1 MIFYLV
7 LIIGTAIITTIFSSI
22 FHTFFNLDLWFTLIY
37 PSIMVITIIAIDGL
51 FAFIIRRLPNKWFD
65 EKHTGFA
72 ATKKE
77 ASFYEKLQIKK
88 WKDKVPEL
96 GGFTAFHKDK
106 IDDPY
111 NTEYLK
117 RYILEANYGMLGH
130 LFGAIFGFAI
140 IAIPP
145 YSSWYAIN
153 LPIAIVNCFLSLIPM
168 LILRYNLRKLHV
180 LYKFASRRAPKQ

>member
-22 FHTFFNLDLWFTLIY
+22 FHTFFGFDLWFTLIY

-51 FAFIIRRLPNKWFD
+51 FAFLIRRLPNKWFN
-65 EKHTGFA
+65 ETHIRFSAGKI
-72 ATKKE
+72 E
-77 ASFYEKLQIKK
+77 ANFYEKMQIKK
-88 WKDKVPEL
+88 RKDKVPEL
-96 GGFTAFHKDK
+96 GGFTSFHKDK

-130 LFGAIFGFAI
+130 MFGAIFGFLI
-140 IAIPP
+140 LAIPP
-145 YSSWYAIN
+145 YQSWYAIN

-168 LILRYNLRKLHV
+168 FILRYNLRKLHI
-180 LYKFASRRAPKQ
+180 LYKFASRKTNK